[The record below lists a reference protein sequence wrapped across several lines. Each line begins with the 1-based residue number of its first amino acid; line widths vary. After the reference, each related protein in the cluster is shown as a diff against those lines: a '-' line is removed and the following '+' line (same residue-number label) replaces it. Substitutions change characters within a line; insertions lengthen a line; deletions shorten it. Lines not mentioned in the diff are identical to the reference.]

1 MQQKFLE
8 NQNTVKKGRN
18 LKFHFHRF
26 SQGSLLT
33 HASSKIAAQTVVDGG
48 FMPAGNA
55 YERKQGLVIYYL
67 NADQGP
73 TNPLA

>member
-1 MQQKFLE
+1 MIMTKLT
-8 NQNTVKKGRN
+8 NKVKN
-18 LKFHFHRF
+18 DDHDF
-26 SQGSLLT
+26 
-33 HASSKIAAQTVVDGG
+33 KIAAQTVVDGG
-48 FMPAGNA
+48 FMPAGNV